1 MSLATWKAEFYLVP
15 ASKVKK
21 AEALAH
27 SLRKWQ
33 GLTKTALK
41 RHGLIRESCG
51 IFGEDRSFYANSD
64 TCALCHFWISEAGF
78 SGGCMACPLA
88 IVRGGVRCDREMA
101 GEELA
106 PWNAFEENG
115 DARPM
120 ISWLKKA
127 IKAQESKP

>member
-1 MSLATWKAEFYLVP
+1 MSLATWKKEFYPIP
-15 ASKVKK
+15 ARKVKK

-33 GLTKTALK
+33 GLTKAALK
-41 RHGLIRESCG
+41 RHRLIRDSYG
-51 IFGEDRSFYANSD
+51 IFGEDRGFYIDSD
-64 TCALCHFWISEAGF
+64 TCALCRFWID
-78 SGGCMACPLA
+78 SGGLGYCAKCPLA
-88 IVRGGVRCDREMA
+88 IVRDGVRCDREMA

-106 PWNAFEENG
+106 PWNAFEETG

-127 IKAQESKP
+127 IKAQDGKP